1 MLNTLRN
8 IVQEVSAASDL
19 QMALEIIVQRVRGA
33 METEV
38 CSVYL
43 FDPENSTYTLMAS
56 EGLNPEAVGQVTL
69 AHSEGLVGQVG
80 LREEPMN
87 LEDAASHPKFHYV
100 QATGEERLTSFLGVP
115 IIHNRNPLG
124 VMVVQ
129 QVEQRRF
136 DEHEEAFLVTMSAQL
151 AGVIAHAQ
159 ATGSITMVTSTLTTT
174 AAPAKKK
181 KIARFKGSAGSTG
194 VAIGHVV
201 VVSPPAD
208 LSSVP
213 DRTWKDL
220 DQELT
225 LLGDALI
232 AVRAEMEDT
241 AARLAGRLPEEE
253 RALFDVYQRMLDDRA
268 LGQEIRD
275 RIRAGAWAQGALR
288 QVIEEHVR
296 NFEMMD
302 DHYLRERAA
311 DVRDLGR
318 RVLAYL
324 QQGEHARVEY
334 PENTI
339 LISEELSPVML
350 GEVPQDS
357 LAGLVSIRG
366 SGNSHVAI
374 LARALGVPT
383 VMGVVDLPFHK
394 LSGKKM
400 IVDGN
405 LGLVYS
411 TPAQELLD
419 YYVEVVEEENQ
430 FSKGLE
436 AIADLPCETV
446 DKHRIPLW
454 VNTGLMTD
462 TIRSLDRGAEGVGLY
477 RTEVP
482 FMVRDRFPSESE
494 QEKIYRYQLESFHP
508 RPVTMRTLDVG
519 GDKSLSYF
527 PIKEDNPFL
536 GWRGIRVTLDHPEI
550 FLVQV
555 RAMLK
560 ASLGLDNL
568 RIMLPMISSVFE
580 VEEAQHLIHRAY
592 EEVLAEGWSVKMP
605 PVGVMIEVPAA
616 VYIVKDLA
624 LRVDFLSIGSNDLTQ
639 YLLAVDRNNP
649 RVSDLYHSFH
659 PAVLKALQSVVNDA
673 HEAGKTVS
681 ICGEM
686 AGDPAAAVLLVAM
699 GFDMLSMSAVNLLK
713 VKWVL
718 RKISMERAQEIFA
731 ELLQQDNAE
740 LIRSSLELALCKE
753 GVGKVLGIK
762 SRRFSEKP
770 A

>member
-8 IVQEVSAASDL
+8 IVQEVSSASDL
-19 QMALEIIVQRVRGA
+19 QLALRIIVQRIRGA
-33 METEV
+33 MKTDV
-38 CSVYL
+38 CSVYIY
-43 FDPENSTYTLMAS
+43 DYDSASYALMAS
-56 EGLNPEAVGQVTL
+56 EGLNPSAVGQVTL
-69 AHSEGLVGQVG
+69 SHSEGLVGQVG
-80 LREEPMN
+80 LREEPIN

-100 QATGEERLTSFLGVP
+100 HETGEDRFTSFLGVP
-115 IIHNRNPLG
+115 IIHHRNTLG
-124 VMVVQ
+124 VLIVQ

-159 ATGSITMVTSTLTTT
+159 ATGSLNNASTPTR
-174 AAPAKKK
+174 KKQV
-181 KIARFKGSAGSTG
+181 ARFHGSAGATG
-194 VAIGHVV
+194 VAIGDAVV
-201 VVSPPAD
+201 ITPPAD
-208 LSSVP
+208 LGAVP
-213 DRTWKDL
+213 ERTCKDIDIELALL
-220 DQELT
+220 DS
-225 LLGDALI
+225 ALM
-232 AVRAEMEDT
+232 AVRKEMKET
-241 AARLAGRLPEEE
+241 ADRLSDRLPTEEQ
-253 RALFDVYQRMLDDRA
+253 ALFDVYLRMLDDRA
-268 LGQEIRD
+268 LGQEIRE
-275 RIRAGAWAQGALR
+275 RIRGGSWAQGALR
-288 QVIEEHVR
+288 QVIEDHIR
-296 NFEMMD
+296 NFETMD
-302 DHYLRERAA
+302 DHYFRERAA

-318 RVLAYL
+318 RVLSHL
-324 QQGEHARVEY
+324 QQGEHAQVEY

-350 GEVPQDS
+350 GEVPQGS

-366 SGNSHVAI
+366 SSNSHVAI

-394 LSGKKM
+394 LSGKKL

-411 TPAQELLD
+411 SPAQELLD
-419 YYVEVVEEENQ
+419 YYTEVLEEESQ

-436 AIADLPCETV
+436 AIRDLPCETP
-446 DKHRIPLW
+446 DNYRIPLW

-482 FMVRDRFPSESE
+482 FMVRDRFPSELE
-494 QEKIYRYQLESFHP
+494 QEKIYRHQLEAFAP
-508 RPVTMRTLDVG
+508 RPVTMRTLDIG

-527 PIKEDNPFL
+527 PINEDNPFL

-560 ASLGLDNL
+560 ASVGLDNL

-580 VEEAQHLIHRAY
+580 VEEAQHLIHRAHT
-592 EEVLAEGWSVKMP
+592 EVLAEGLPVSMP
-605 PVGVMIEVPAA
+605 PIGVMIEVPAA
-616 VYIVKDLA
+616 VYMVKDLA
-624 LRVDFLSIGSNDLTQ
+624 QRIDFLSIGSNDLVQ

-659 PAVLKALQSVVNDA
+659 PAVLHALQKVVDDA
-673 HEAGKTVS
+673 HQEGKTVS

-686 AGDPAAAVLLVAM
+686 AGDPAAAVLLMAM

-718 RKISMERAQEIFA
+718 RRMGMDRAKKILSDLMRH
-731 ELLQQDNAE
+731 DNAQV
-740 LIRSSLELALCKE
+740 IRSSLELALCKE
-753 GVGKVLGIK
+753 GMGKVLGIK
-762 SRRFSEKP
+762 SRRF
-770 A
+770 

>member
-8 IVQEVSAASDL
+8 IVQEVSSASDL
-19 QMALEIIVQRVRGA
+19 QLALRIIVQRIRGA
-33 METEV
+33 MKTDV
-38 CSVYL
+38 CSVYIY
-43 FDPENSTYTLMAS
+43 DYDSASYALMAS
-56 EGLNPEAVGQVTL
+56 EGLNPSAVGQVTL
-69 AHSEGLVGQVG
+69 SHSEGLVGQVG
-80 LREEPMN
+80 LREEPIN

-100 QATGEERLTSFLGVP
+100 HETGEDRFTSFLGVP
-115 IIHNRNPLG
+115 IIHHRNTLG
-124 VMVVQ
+124 VLIVQ

-159 ATGSITMVTSTLTTT
+159 ATGSLNNASTPTR
-174 AAPAKKK
+174 KKQV
-181 KIARFKGSAGSTG
+181 ARFHGSAGATG
-194 VAIGHVV
+194 VAIGDAVV
-201 VVSPPAD
+201 ITPPAD
-208 LSSVP
+208 LGAVP
-213 DRTWKDL
+213 ERTCKDIDIELALL
-220 DQELT
+220 DS
-225 LLGDALI
+225 ALM
-232 AVRAEMEDT
+232 AVREEMKET
-241 AARLAGRLPEEE
+241 ADRLSDRLPTEEQ
-253 RALFDVYQRMLDDRA
+253 ALFDVYLRMLDDRA
-268 LGQEIRD
+268 LGQEIRE
-275 RIRAGAWAQGALR
+275 RIRGGSWAQGALR
-288 QVIEEHVR
+288 QVIEDHIR
-296 NFEMMD
+296 NFETMD
-302 DHYLRERAA
+302 DHYFRERAA

-318 RVLAYL
+318 RVLSHL
-324 QQGEHARVEY
+324 QQGEHAQVEY

-350 GEVPQDS
+350 GEVPQGS

-366 SGNSHVAI
+366 SSNSHVAI

-394 LSGKKM
+394 LSGKKL

-411 TPAQELLD
+411 SPAQELLD
-419 YYVEVVEEENQ
+419 YYTEVLEEESQ

-436 AIADLPCETV
+436 AIRDLPCETP
-446 DKHRIPLW
+446 DNYRIPLW

-482 FMVRDRFPSESE
+482 FMVRDRFPSELE
-494 QEKIYRYQLESFHP
+494 QEKIYRHQLEAFAP
-508 RPVTMRTLDVG
+508 RPVTMRTLDIG

-527 PIKEDNPFL
+527 PINEDNPFL

-560 ASLGLDNL
+560 ASVGLDNL

-580 VEEAQHLIHRAY
+580 VEEAQHLIHRAHT
-592 EEVLAEGWSVKMP
+592 EVLAEGLPVSMP
-605 PVGVMIEVPAA
+605 PIGVMIEVPAA
-616 VYIVKDLA
+616 VYMVKDLA
-624 LRVDFLSIGSNDLTQ
+624 QRIDFLSIGSNDLVQ

-659 PAVLKALQSVVNDA
+659 PAVLHALQKVVDDA
-673 HEAGKTVS
+673 HQEGKTVS

-686 AGDPAAAVLLVAM
+686 AGDPAAAVLLMAM

-718 RKISMERAQEIFA
+718 RRMGMDRAKKILSDLMRH
-731 ELLQQDNAE
+731 DNAQV
-740 LIRSSLELALCKE
+740 IRSSLELALCKE
-753 GVGKVLGIK
+753 GMGKVLGIK
-762 SRRFSEKP
+762 SRRF
-770 A
+770 

>member
-8 IVQEVSAASDL
+8 IVQEVSSASDL
-19 QMALEIIVQRVRGA
+19 QTALQVIVQRVRGA
-33 METEV
+33 MKTEV

-43 FDPENSTYTLMAS
+43 YDTESTSYTLMAS
-56 EGLNPEAVGQVTL
+56 EGLNPSAVGQVTL
-69 AHSEGLVGQVG
+69 SHSEGLVGQVG
-80 LREEPMN
+80 LREEPIN
-87 LEDAASHPKFHYV
+87 LEDAASHPKYHYIRE
-100 QATGEERLTSFLGVP
+100 TGEERLTSFLGVP
-115 IIHNRNPLG
+115 IIHHRNTLG
-124 VMVVQ
+124 VLVVQ
-129 QVEQRRF
+129 QIEQRRF
-136 DEHEEAFLVTMSAQL
+136 DEHEEAFLITMSAQL

-159 ATGSITMVTSTLTTT
+159 AIGSINNLATPSNKTR
-174 AAPAKKK
+174 
-181 KIARFKGSAGSTG
+181 IARFQGSAGATG
-194 VAIGHVV
+194 VAIGDAVV
-201 VVSPPAD
+201 IMPPAD
-208 LSSVP
+208 LSAVP
-213 DRTWKDL
+213 DRICKDIEKELKLL
-220 DQELT
+220 DS
-225 LLGDALI
+225 ALS
-232 AVRAEMEDT
+232 AVREEMKDT
-241 AARLAGRLPEEE
+241 AERLSDRLPAEEQ
-253 RALFDVYQRMLDDRA
+253 ALFDVYLRMLDDHA
-268 LGQEIRD
+268 LGQEIQN
-275 RIRAGAWAQGALR
+275 RIHGGSWAQGALR

-318 RVLAYL
+318 RVLSYL
-324 QQGEHARVEY
+324 QQGEHARIEY
-334 PENTI
+334 PEKTI

-350 GEVPQDS
+350 GEVPQES
-357 LAGLVSIRG
+357 LAGLVSMQG
-366 SGNSHVAI
+366 SSNSHVAI

-383 VMGVVDLPFHK
+383 VMGVVDLPSHK
-394 LSGKKM
+394 LSGKKL

-419 YYVEVVEEENQ
+419 YYTEVLEEENQ

-436 AIADLPCETV
+436 AIRDLPCETT
-446 DKHRIPLW
+446 DNYRIPLW

-494 QEKIYRYQLESFHP
+494 QEKIYRYQLEAFAP
-508 RPVTMRTLDVG
+508 RPVTMRTLDIG

-560 ASLGLDNL
+560 ASVGLDNL
-568 RIMLPMISSVFE
+568 RIMLPMICSIFE
-580 VEEAQHLIHRAY
+580 VEEAQHLIHRAHA
-592 EEVLAEGWSVKMP
+592 EVLAEGFPVSMP
-605 PVGVMIEVPAA
+605 PVGVMVEVPAA
-616 VYIVKDLA
+616 VYMVKDLSQ
-624 LRVDFLSIGSNDLTQ
+624 RVDFLSIGSNDLIQ

-659 PAVLKALQSVVNDA
+659 PAVLHALQKVVDDA
-673 HEAGKTVS
+673 HKEGKMVS

-686 AGDPAAAVLLVAM
+686 AGDPAAAVLLMAM

-718 RKISMERAQEIFA
+718 RRISMEQAKKI
-731 ELLQQDNAE
+731 LSDLMKHDNAQV
-740 LIRSSLELALCKE
+740 IRSSLELALCKE
-753 GVGKVLGIK
+753 GMGKVLGIK
-762 SRRFSEKP
+762 SRRF
-770 A
+770 